1 MTADFALNLSN
12 KTPFH
17 HLCTF
22 RTEHS
27 NISSSTLPPALELF
41 NKQPLGMTVRK
52 LEAPTTNQHQKQL

>member
-22 RTEHS
+22 RAEQN
-27 NISSSTLPPALELF
+27 NISSSILLKRALELF
-41 NKQPLGMTVRK
+41 NKQPLGMTACK
-52 LEAPTTNQHQKQL
+52 LEAPATK